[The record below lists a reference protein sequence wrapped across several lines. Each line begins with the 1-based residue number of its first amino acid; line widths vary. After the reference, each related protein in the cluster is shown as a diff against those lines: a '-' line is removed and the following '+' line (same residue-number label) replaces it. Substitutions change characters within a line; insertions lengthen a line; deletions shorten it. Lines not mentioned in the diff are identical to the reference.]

1 MAVLKVLTKFAGL
14 REILPMIIIV
24 ASTELCIR

>member
-1 MAVLKVLTKFAGL
+1 MAVLKVLTKFEGL
-14 REILPMIIIV
+14 REILSMIIIV